1 MDEDSCMVD
10 VARFFLEFTQDES
23 CGKCTPCREG
33 TTRMREMLER
43 IAGGKGKE
51 GDVEKLLRLADTVQ
65 KASLCGLGQ
74 AAPNP
79 VISTIKHFRHE
90 YDAHIREKKCPAG
103 VCAALVMYSIDPDQ
117 CVGCT
122 ACLRKCPVQCI
133 SGSPKKVHVID
144 QSACVKCGQ
153 CLLACK
159 FDAVLRK

>member
-1 MDEDSCMVD
+1 
-10 VARFFLEFTQDES
+10 
-23 CGKCTPCREG
+23 
-33 TTRMREMLER
+33 MR
-43 IAGGKGKE
+43 
-51 GDVEKLLRLADTVQ
+51 

-79 VISTIKHFRHE
+79 VISTITHFRSE

-103 VCAALVMYSIDPDQ
+103 VCAALVVYSIIADK

-122 ACLRKCPVQCI
+122 ACARKCPVQCI

-144 QSACVKCGQ
+144 QDACVRCGQ

-159 FDAVLRK
+159 FDAVSRK